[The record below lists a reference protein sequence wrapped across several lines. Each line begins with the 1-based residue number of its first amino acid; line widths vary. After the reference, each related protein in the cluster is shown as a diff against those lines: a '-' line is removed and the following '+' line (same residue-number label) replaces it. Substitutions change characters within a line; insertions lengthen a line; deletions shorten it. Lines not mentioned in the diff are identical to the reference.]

1 VHAPSLQTKP
11 FQLSKTMKKL
21 SFIVLFISFITGV
34 YAQQNATTEEIELF
48 YDDGVYLSE
57 VGVGGNL
64 VWGVMFPSD
73 MLQAFGLQTLTK
85 VALYE
90 TAYNQH
96 DLGLDIYIG
105 GENAPSLPVGSET
118 FSPSGE
124 VGYHYYEL
132 NNPISIDGTQNLWI
146 VFKQLPGQ
154 FDLYPA
160 AVSNDVTGNPNGRWV
175 SLDGSHWMDLS
186 VAGMSG
192 YTWMI
197 RAYCITTLGVEE
209 PISNK
214 TTSLYPNPTTGQFTV
229 EGANVAKVEV
239 YNLVGQKVCE
249 QQGSKVV
256 NIDATNW
263 HKGIYLVNIIEEN
276 GAMVTKKLVV
286 K

>member
-1 VHAPSLQTKP
+1 
-11 FQLSKTMKKL
+11 MKKL

-105 GENAPSLPVGSET
+105 GENAPSLPISSET

-186 VAGMSG
+186 VAGMPG

-197 RAYCITTLGVEE
+197 RAYGITTLGVEE

-229 EGANVAKVEV
+229 EGLNVAKVEV
-239 YNLVGQKVCE
+239 YNLVGQKICE

-256 NIDATNW
+256 NINATEWN
-263 HKGIYLVNIIEEN
+263 KGIYLVNIIEEN
-276 GAMVTKKLVV
+276 GAVVTKKLVV

>member
-1 VHAPSLQTKP
+1 
-11 FQLSKTMKKL
+11 MKKL

-105 GENAPSLPVGSET
+105 GENAPSLPISSET

-186 VAGMSG
+186 VAGMPG

-197 RAYCITTLGVEE
+197 RAYGITTLGVEE

-229 EGANVAKVEV
+229 EGANVDKVEV

-256 NIDATNW
+256 NIDATEWN
-263 HKGIYLVNIIEEN
+263 KGIYLVNIVEEN
-276 GAMVTKKLVV
+276 GAVVTKKLVV
-286 K
+286 R

>member
-1 VHAPSLQTKP
+1 
-11 FQLSKTMKKL
+11 MKKL
-21 SFIVLFISFITGV
+21 SLIILFIAFVTGV
-34 YAQQNATTEEIELF
+34 YAQQYATTDEIELF

-73 MLQAFGLQTLTK
+73 MLQVSEVQTLTK
-85 VALYE
+85 IALYE
-90 TAYNQH
+90 TVYNQH

-105 GENAPSLPVGSET
+105 GETAPSLLVCSET

-124 VGYHYYEL
+124 VGFHYYEL
-132 NNPISIDGTQNLWI
+132 NNPITIDGTQNLWI

-160 AVSNDVTGNPNGRWV
+160 AVSNDITGDPNGRWV
-175 SLDGSHWMDLS
+175 SLDLGSHWMDLS
-186 VAGMSG
+186 AAGMPG

-197 RAYCITTLGVEE
+197 RAYGTNILGVEE
-209 PISNK
+209 QLSYKPASV
-214 TTSLYPNPTTGQFTV
+214 YPNPTTGQFTV

-239 YNLVGQKVCE
+239 YNLVGQKMHEAKGQSV
-249 QQGSKVV
+249 S
-256 NIDATNW
+256 IDATHWN
-263 HKGIYLVNIIEEN
+263 KGFYLVNIIEEN
-276 GAMVTKKLVV
+276 GAVVTKKLVV